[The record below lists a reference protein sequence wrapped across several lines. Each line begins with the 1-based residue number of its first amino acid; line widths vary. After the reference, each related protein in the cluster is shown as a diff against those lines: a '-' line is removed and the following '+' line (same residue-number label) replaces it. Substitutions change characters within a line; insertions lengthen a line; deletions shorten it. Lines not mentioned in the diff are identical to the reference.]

1 MLKRQVARASRG
13 LDREDVEKTN
23 ARCIHGR
30 SFSRRPLDPVGG
42 RRPPTTCRSL
52 RALRLCELCVIVL
65 LVWGTCVV
73 VRAHDIGS
81 TPITWNREISRL
93 VYDKCASC
101 HRPGGASFSLMQYTD
116 VQPRA
121 VAIRDAVL
129 TRRMP
134 PWGAVKG
141 FGAFRN
147 DQALTQEQIELFT
160 VWIANDT
167 PRGNNRR
174 VLPKEP
180 TFTDP
185 PPVAVP
191 PPAIRIAGTT
201 TLDRPLIVDG
211 VFPEHI
217 RPDQSVRIVALLPG
231 GRTRPLVW
239 LHGYDERM
247 PHLFLYRDAV
257 PLPKGTIIQGIP
269 PGMTLSLIPA
279 TQ

>member
-1 MLKRQVARASRG
+1 MKRV
-13 LDREDVEKTN
+13 L
-23 ARCIHGR
+23 
-30 SFSRRPLDPVGG
+30 PL
-42 RRPPTTCRSL
+42 L
-52 RALRLCELCVIVL
+52 A
-65 LVWGTCVV
+65 LVWTACAVAF
-73 VRAHDIGS
+73 AHDLGA

-160 VWIANDT
+160 LWVANDT

-174 VLPKEP
+174 ALPKEP

-185 PPVAVP
+185 PAVVVP
-191 PPAIRIAGTT
+191 PSAIAITGTT
-201 TLDRPLIVDG
+201 TLDRPLALAG
-211 VFPEHI
+211 VFPAHI
-217 RPDQSVRIVALLPG
+217 RPDQSARIVAVLPG
-231 GRTRPLVW
+231 GLTRPLVW

-247 PHLFLYRDAV
+247 PHLFLYRDVVA
-257 PLPKGTIIQGIP
+257 LPTGTVIQGIP
-269 PGMTLSLIPA
+269 PGMALSLIPA
-279 TQ
+279 SK

>member
-1 MLKRQVARASRG
+1 MR
-13 LDREDVEKTN
+13 
-23 ARCIHGR
+23 
-30 SFSRRPLDPVGG
+30 
-42 RRPPTTCRSL
+42 
-52 RALRLCELCVIVL
+52 RALVVAAAAWLSCVAV
-65 LVWGTCVV
+65 G
-73 VRAHDIGS
+73 AHDIGS

-101 HRPGGASFSLMQYTD
+101 HRPGGSSFSLMQYAD

-160 VWIANDT
+160 VWVANDT

-174 VLPKEP
+174 ALPKEP

-185 PPVAVP
+185 APVVMP
-191 PPAIRIAGTT
+191 SHAITITGTT
-201 TLDRPLIVDG
+201 TIDRPLSLDG
-211 VFPEHI
+211 VFPQHI
-217 RPDQSVRIVALLPG
+217 RPDQSARIVAVLPG
-231 GRTRPLVW
+231 GKT
-239 LHGYDERM
+239 
-247 PHLFLYRDAV
+247 
-257 PLPKGTIIQGIP
+257 
-269 PGMTLSLIPA
+269 
-279 TQ
+279 

>member
-23 ARCIHGR
+23 ASCVNGR
-30 SFSRRPLDPVGG
+30 SISQRPLDPVGG
-42 RRPPTTCRSL
+42 RRPPTACRSPRL
-52 RALRLCELCVIVL
+52 LRLCELCVIVL
-65 LVWGTCVV
+65 LVWGTWAVAF
-73 VRAHDIGS
+73 AHDIGS

-101 HRPGGASFSLMQYTD
+101 HRPGGSSFSLMQYAD

-160 VWIANDT
+160 VWVANDT
-167 PRGNNRR
+167 PRGNNRGA
-174 VLPKEP
+174 LPKEP
-180 TFTDP
+180 TFTEP
-185 PPVAVP
+185 PPLSVP
-191 PPAIRIAGTT
+191 PHAIRIAGVT
-201 TLDRPLIVDG
+201 TLDRPLSLDG
-211 VFPEHI
+211 VFPEHV
-217 RPDQSVRIVALLPG
+217 RPDQSARIVALLPDG
-231 GRTRPLVW
+231 KTRPLLW
-239 LHGYDERM
+239 LHGYDERL
-247 PHLFLYRDAV
+247 PHPFLYRDAV
-257 PLPKGTIIQGIP
+257 TLPKGTIIQGIP
-269 PGMTLSLIPA
+269 PGMQLSLIPA
-279 TQ
+279 PQ

>member
-1 MLKRQVARASRG
+1 VVAAVAWLSI
-13 LDREDVEKTN
+13 V
-23 ARCIHGR
+23 A
-30 SFSRRPLDPVGG
+30 VG
-42 RRPPTTCRSL
+42 
-52 RALRLCELCVIVL
+52 
-65 LVWGTCVV
+65 
-73 VRAHDIGS
+73 AHDIGS

-101 HRPGGASFSLMQYTD
+101 HRPGGSSFSLMQYTD

-160 VWIANDT
+160 VWVANDT

-174 VLPKEP
+174 ALPKEP

-185 PPVAVP
+185 APVAVP
-191 PPAIRIAGTT
+191 PNAIRMTATT
-201 TLDRPLIVDG
+201 TLDRPLQLDG
-211 VFPEHI
+211 VFPERI
-217 RPDQSVRIVALLPG
+217 RSDQSVRIVALLPDG
-231 GRTRPLVW
+231 KTRPLVW

-247 PHLFLYRDAV
+247 PHLFLYRDAL

-279 TQ
+279 SK